1 MVQGLRF
8 IRGKGIF
15 SCSRD
20 LFIYL
25 FFSQLLNGNVLV
37 LRRITFCGLQIK
49 QPGGI
54 LQERAFIAGF
64 TKSSHAECGALILV
78 MGNLG
83 EAQVNWLLFESHTSV
98 LLLDFLFIGGSPFA
112 VAPHRYRSCL
122 LATSEMQDLLPS
134 CTESL
139 ESVLNL
145 RLPCGLNAKAL
156 V

>member
-1 MVQGLRF
+1 MVQNLRF
-8 IRGKGIF
+8 IGVREF
-15 SCSRD
+15 SHVAVIY
-20 LFIYL
+20 LFIY
-25 FFSQLLNGNVLV
+25 FSPALEWQCFGFEAHRFLWIADKT
-37 LRRITFCGLQIK
+37 LRWNSTG
-49 QPGGI
+49 
-54 LQERAFIAGF
+54 FIAGF
-64 TKSSHAECGALILV
+64 TKSSHTECGALILV

-98 LLLDFLFIGGSPFA
+98 LLLDFLFIGGSPFT
-112 VAPHRYRSCL
+112 VAPCRYRSCL

-134 CTESL
+134 CTRHL